1 MIKEKY
7 SITDE
12 LGFRI
17 SACDVT
23 GFFPSLL
30 LGKSGGKGS
39 LFIVSVYAWELNITI
54 KHILLL

>member
-1 MIKEKY
+1 MVLKYVLFNLMKEKC
-7 SITDE
+7 SITDT

-30 LGKSGGKGS
+30 
-39 LFIVSVYAWELNITI
+39 TR
-54 KHILLL
+54 